1 MSESFVCGIDSGQ
14 IHSNDLIVTTKDPAY
29 TGKLHLHLQY
39 VGSRRGV
46 CFLPLNYRLQP
57 RKVTGNYLFIT
68 GVSAC
73 YFAGES
79 EADFASAADLELIN
93 YELDNRQVKRIT
105 AGEMAALAKGQ
116 KSSEQAAWY
125 CVKKEEKHT
134 LYSGDYEIVESGGEL
149 SFLLSNVITHAKE
162 GSTTLKIE
170 MELDTASASE
180 TLEYL
185 LPLTKKKL
193 PGRILSFFPE
203 KGAVYPGEPVKL
215 IWTVENVPQVELIFP
230 NGTKKTIQTAA
241 QDYEQVKVTG
251 PSEYTLCIEGQS
263 MAARIDTL
271 PLYLEKFFVD
281 YTAEELVWKASCA
294 KAGKITLDGTP
305 LAEEGRKSFGSIRG
319 NLARL
324 EAEGTGGRLESLL
337 YVNPEKSGEVE
348 HFQKTITYEST
359 YQILHVSWKT
369 KGLKHAAFIY
379 QDVERG
385 ELREIQ
391 TGWTEEKQ
399 AGEWEQL
406 LWGDN
411 VKITLR
417 AQGFA
422 SCYSVTI

>member
-14 IHSNDLIVTTKDPAY
+14 MRSNDLIITTEEPAY

-57 RKVTGNYLFIT
+57 RKVAGNYLFIKS
-68 GVSAC
+68 VSAC
-73 YFAGES
+73 YLAGET
-79 EADFASAADLELIN
+79 EADFASAADLKLIN

-105 AGEMAALAKGQ
+105 AEEMAALAKGQ
-116 KSSEQAAWY
+116 KFSGQADWY

-134 LYSGDYEIVESGGEL
+134 LYSDDYKIVESGSEL

-170 MELDTASASE
+170 MELYTESVSE

-193 PGRILSFFPE
+193 PGRILSFYPA
-203 KGAVYPGEPVKL
+203 KGAVYPGETVNL
-215 IWTVENVPQVELIFP
+215 NWTVENVPQVELIFP
-230 NGTKKTIQTAA
+230 DGTRKMIQTAA
-241 QDYEQVKVTG
+241 QDYEPVKVTG
-251 PSEYTLCIEGQS
+251 PSDYTLCIEGQS
-263 MAARIDTL
+263 MVVRTDTL

-294 KAGKITLDGTP
+294 KAGKIALDGTP
-305 LAEEGRKSFGSIRG
+305 LEEEGRKSIDGVQG
-319 NLARL
+319 NLAHFK
-324 EAEGTGGRLESLL
+324 AEGSGNKLESVL
-337 YVNPEKSGEVE
+337 YVNPERSGEVE

-385 ELREIQ
+385 ELRAIQ
-391 TGWTEEKQ
+391 TGWSEEQ
-399 AGEWEQL
+399 QEGEWEQL

-422 SCYSVTI
+422 STYSVTI